1 MHLPKIRLGLAVIG
15 AAAPLGAGALGVAAE
30 LPEWAYPEKS
40 PAAPWDA
47 GVLKQIPGSTK
58 KFTQA
63 QIEDNFNPPDWFPE
77 DHPPMPDVV
86 AHGRSPAVSACAK
99 CHISNGAGHPESSDL
114 AGLPPAYIRQQ
125 VEDFKNGDRHGA
137 RAASMLPIVKAITDD
152 EIRIAADYYA
162 ALTPVADWTKVV
174 ETDTVPKTRVSPTY
188 MRFAIEGA
196 GTEPLG
202 QRIIELP
209 KAPERAELRDSR
221 FGFIAHVPPGSIAA
235 GKALVTGGGGKIPPC
250 GTCHGSDLRGSDTVP
265 HIVGRSPSYLF
276 RQMYDVKNG
285 SRNGPHAALMKE
297 VVANLDDR
305 QMLAIAAYLAA
316 QRP

>member
-1 MHLPKIRLGLAVIG
+1 MSKIRFVLAAVG
-15 AAAPLGAGALGVAAE
+15 AAAILAAAAMSIAAE

-40 PAAPWDA
+40 PAVPWDA
-47 GVLKQIPGSTK
+47 VILKQLPGSTK
-58 KFTQA
+58 TFTQA

-86 AHGRSPAVSACAK
+86 AHGRPPAVSACAK

-114 AGLPPAYIRQQ
+114 AGLPPAYVRRQI
-125 VEDFKNGDRHGA
+125 EDFKNGDRHGA
-137 RAASMLPIVKAITDD
+137 RAGSMIPFVKAITDD

-162 ALTPVADWTKVV
+162 ALRPVAGWTEVV
-174 ETDTVPKTRVSPTY
+174 ETDTIPKTRVSPTY

-221 FGFIAHVPPGSIAA
+221 FGFIAHVPRGSIAA
-235 GKALVTGGGGKIPPC
+235 GKALVTGSGKTPPC
-250 GTCHGSDLRGSDTVP
+250 GTCHGNDLKGNETVP
-265 HIVGRSPSYLF
+265 HIVGRSPSYMF

-297 VVANLDDR
+297 VVADLDDGE
-305 QMLAIAAYLAA
+305 MLAIAAYLAA

>member
-1 MHLPKIRLGLAVIG
+1 MQLSKIRLVLATIG
-15 AAAPLGAGALGVAAE
+15 AAATLAAGAPSIAAE

-40 PAAPWDA
+40 PTVPWDTV
-47 GVLKQIPGSTK
+47 VLKQLPGSTK

-77 DHPPMPDVV
+77 DHPPMPGVV
-86 AHGRSPAVSACAK
+86 AHGRPPAVSACAK

-114 AGLPPAYIRQQ
+114 AGLPPAYIRRQI
-125 VEDFKNGDRHGA
+125 EDFKNGDRRGA
-137 RAASMLPIVKAITDD
+137 RAGSMLPIAKAMTDD

-162 ALTPVADWTKVV
+162 ALSPVAGWTGVV

-221 FGFIAHVPPGSIAA
+221 LGFVAHVPPGSIAA
-235 GKALVTGGGGKIPPC
+235 GKALVSGGKIPLC
-250 GTCHGSDLRGSDTVP
+250 GTCHGNDLKGTDTVP
-265 HIVGRSPSYLF
+265 HILGRSPSYMF

-285 SRNGPHAALMKE
+285 SRSGPHAALMKG
-297 VVANLDDR
+297 VVANLDDWE
-305 QMLAIAAYLAA
+305 MLAIAAYLAA
-316 QRP
+316 QQP

>member
-1 MHLPKIRLGLAVIG
+1 MHHWRIGPVLAIVV
-15 AAAPLGAGALGVAAE
+15 AAATLAAAALGMAAE

-47 GVLKQIPGSTK
+47 VVLKQIPGSTK

-63 QIEDNFNPPDWFPE
+63 QIEDNFNPPDWFPG
-77 DHPPMPDVV
+77 DHPPMPDIV
-86 AHGRSPAVSACAK
+86 AHGRPPAVSACAK

-114 AGLPPAYIRQQ
+114 AGLPPAYVRQQ
-125 VEDFKNGDRHGA
+125 IEDFKNGDRRGA
-137 RAASMLPIVKAITDD
+137 RAGSMLPIVKAISDD

-162 ALTPVADWTKVV
+162 ALAPVADWTEVV
-174 ETDTVPKTRVSPTY
+174 ETDTVPKTRVSATY

-235 GKALVTGGGGKIPPC
+235 GKALVTGGGKIPPC
-250 GTCHGSDLRGSDTVP
+250 ATCHGGDLKGSDSVP
-265 HIVGRSPSYLF
+265 HIIGRSPSYMF

-285 SRNGPHAALMKE
+285 ARSGPHAALMKE

-305 QMLAIAAYLAA
+305 EMLAIAAYLAA